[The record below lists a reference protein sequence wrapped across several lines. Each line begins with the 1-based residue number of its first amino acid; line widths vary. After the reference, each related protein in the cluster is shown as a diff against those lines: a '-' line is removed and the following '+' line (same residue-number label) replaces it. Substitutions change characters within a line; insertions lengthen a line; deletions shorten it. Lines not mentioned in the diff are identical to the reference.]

1 MRTSDNISRV
11 VFAGGDARM
20 MYAAESV
27 ADGGF
32 CPCLCVEDTEEAKKR
47 LLAAG
52 FENIEPAE
60 RCAAL
65 ADCTHLVLGLPVS
78 RDGEHIWDPI
88 IGEDVSVWELFSR
101 LSPGTHVLCG
111 MANAC
116 VKAAAMES
124 RTILT
129 DYYADEAFLIQN
141 AAMTAEGAISEL
153 IRLYPGMLLGARA
166 VIFGYGRC
174 ASQLARRLIAIGCS
188 VTVIARSR
196 EKRASA
202 IADRAAADTPE
213 QAELHCRQAD
223 FAINTVPAAVIGVRE
238 AAALAQSGAFVLELA
253 DKSGLS
259 DDAQG
264 LVKVIRAA
272 GLPGRFSPASA
283 GRLIAERVMACLDE

>member
-1 MRTSDNISRV
+1 MRTSDNIPRV

-20 MYAAESV
+20 MYAAGSV
-27 ADGGF
+27 ASHGV
-32 CPCLCVEDTEEAKKR
+32 CPCLCVSDTDTAKKR
-47 LLAAG
+47 LLEAG
-52 FENIEPAE
+52 FDGIETAK
-60 RCAAL
+60 RDAAL
-65 ADCTHLVLGLPVS
+65 SSCTHLVLGLPVS

-88 IGEDVSVWELFSR
+88 IGDEPTVWEVFSK

-116 VKAAAMES
+116 VRAAAMES
-124 RTILT
+124 RTLLT

-141 AAMTAEGAISEL
+141 AAMTAEGALSEL
-153 IRLYPGMLLGARA
+153 IRLYPGTLLGSRC

-174 ASQLARRLIAIGCS
+174 AAALSRRLSALGCS
-188 VTVIARSR
+188 VTVIARSA

-202 IADRAAADTPE
+202 IADGMTAADPA
-213 QAELHCRQAD
+213 QAVPCCLAAD
-223 FAINTVPAAVIGVRE
+223 FAVNTVPAAVIGVRE
-238 AAALAQSGAFVLELA
+238 AAAFAQNSAFVLELA

-264 LVKVIRAA
+264 LVRVVRAP

-283 GRLIAERVMACLDE
+283 GRLIAERVMACLNE